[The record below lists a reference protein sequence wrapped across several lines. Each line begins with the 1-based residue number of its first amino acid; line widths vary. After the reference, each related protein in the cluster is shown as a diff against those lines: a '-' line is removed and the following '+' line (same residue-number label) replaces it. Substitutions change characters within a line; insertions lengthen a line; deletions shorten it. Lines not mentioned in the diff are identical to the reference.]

1 MTPPPKKKAISH
13 IFVISGCNILEDKAE
28 EIFLFS
34 FPVSVLVK
42 YLTLKIEKKK
52 KKTFHMGFFNEFMD
66 PLILERK
73 F

>member
-1 MTPPPKKKAISH
+1 MTPSPPPKKKAISH
-13 IFVISGCNILEDKAE
+13 IFVISGCNILEDKTE

-52 KKTFHMGFFNEFMD
+52 KKNVPHGFF
-66 PLILERK
+66 
-73 F
+73 